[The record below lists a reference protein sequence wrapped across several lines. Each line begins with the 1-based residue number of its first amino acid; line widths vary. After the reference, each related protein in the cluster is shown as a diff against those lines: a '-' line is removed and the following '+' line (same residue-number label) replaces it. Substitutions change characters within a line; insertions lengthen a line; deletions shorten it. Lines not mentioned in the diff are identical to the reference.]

1 MIINRKL
8 SRRELFRSAGAASV
22 AAAAGVHTFMGP
34 WKHNRIYAAATD
46 KPIKIGLTHDA
57 SGQFAN
63 SGQAE
68 RRGTIMAIDEFNAKG
83 GVNGRKIEYVWQ
95 DTETT
100 PATGSRVAERMIT
113 RDEVA
118 FVVGA
123 IQSGVANAVSQVCQ
137 KYGVVY
143 FNTNSSSPTESGK
156 DCHRVKFVWD
166 GNGGNFALAT
176 AKAAI
181 DTFGKRWMLL
191 TNDYVWGHNTSK
203 ATRTYATRYG
213 ATIVDEILVPVG
225 TRDFSTILLKIQQAK
240 PDVVAPAVG
249 GDDFKAMRQQ
259 VLSMGLDKKPAWS
272 GNQIDWPDIYG
283 LGSDAAFGVF
293 ATTWYHKLKLPGVD
307 DFVKRY
313 RQRWPDTRIDVP
325 GNVTYNGY
333 VAMRELLRVV
343 EEVGSTNN
351 IKVIKG
357 LEGRKLAA
365 RDRMQ
370 HFDAWIDADNH
381 AVQQTV
387 YLAQRNAKPSDN
399 TDYFEILH
407 QVKPQDVV
415 TEDSNAQCKLESYAD
430 TPSYEM

>member
-1 MIINRKL
+1 
-8 SRRELFRSAGAASV
+8 
-22 AAAAGVHTFMGP
+22 
-34 WKHNRIYAAATD
+34 
-46 KPIKIGLTHDA
+46 
-57 SGQFAN
+57 
-63 SGQAE
+63 
-68 RRGTIMAIDEFNAKG
+68 
-83 GVNGRKIEYVWQ
+83 
-95 DTETT
+95 
-100 PATGSRVAERMIT
+100 
-113 RDEVA
+113 
-118 FVVGA
+118 
-123 IQSGVANAVSQVCQ
+123 
-137 KYGVVY
+137 
-143 FNTNSSSPTESGK
+143 
-156 DCHRVKFVWD
+156 
-166 GNGGNFALAT
+166 
-176 AKAAI
+176 
-181 DTFGKRWMLL
+181 
-191 TNDYVWGHNTSK
+191 
-203 ATRTYATRYG
+203 
-213 ATIVDEILVPVG
+213 
-225 TRDFSTILLKIQQAK
+225 
-240 PDVVAPAVG
+240 
-249 GDDFKAMRQQ
+249 
-259 VLSMGLDKKPAWS
+259 
-272 GNQIDWPDIYG
+272 
-283 LGSDAAFGVF
+283 
-293 ATTWYHKLKLPGVD
+293 VD